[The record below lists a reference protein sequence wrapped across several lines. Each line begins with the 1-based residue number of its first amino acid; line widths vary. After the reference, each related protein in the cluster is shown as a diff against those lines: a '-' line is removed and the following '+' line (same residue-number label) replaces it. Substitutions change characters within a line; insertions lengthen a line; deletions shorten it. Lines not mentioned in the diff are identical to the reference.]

1 MRIKAILS
9 LAIAATMT
17 VSGMS
22 FAADGDKPKPEG
34 DKPARKPEGK
44 PGDRPAGGPGEM
56 IKRLDTDKDGKVSK
70 KEAEATP
77 RLSENFAKF
86 DANTDGFIDE
96 AEFKA
101 NAPKRG
107 GDKPGEK
114 KPEGDR
120 PAKKPDA
127 K

>member
-1 MRIKAILS
+1 MQIKAILS

-17 VSGMS
+17 VSGMA
-22 FAADGDKPKPEG
+22 FAADG

-70 KEAEATP
+70 DEAKGNP
-77 RLSENFAKF
+77 RLTENFAKF
-86 DANTDGFIDE
+86 DTNSDGFIDE

-101 NAPKRG
+101 NAPTKRGG

-114 KPEGDR
+114 KPEGNR

-127 K
+127 PK